1 MIATIMLST
10 FAIIVCINCTY
21 YFIFSK
27 FSFLKPPT
35 DSKINTH
42 PISLIVCAKNESEN
56 LKKHIP
62 FWLKQK
68 YPDFEIILIND
79 ASSDDTLEVMESF
92 AATDSRIKI
101 VNVVNIEA
109 FWANKKYALTLGIK
123 KAKNKH
129 LLFTDA
135 DCKPKSDS
143 WIQEM
148 ANQFSESKQLILGYS
163 GYQKNPSFLNKL
175 IRFET
180 CITALQYFSY
190 AKIGM
195 PYMGVGRNLG
205 YTSTLFYENNG
216 FMSHMYIRSGD
227 DDLFVN
233 EAATSKNTA
242 ICFSKESFTESIPKT
257 TWKSFWNQKKRHIT
271 TAKNYKTVHKIV
283 LSLYYM
289 ANLLFWIGVALC
301 FFFIPWVWVAGLIAF
316 RILIQGIMYSKAFKK
331 LNETGL
337 FYFIPILELFLI
349 YLQLSIFIS
358 NIFSKPKH
366 WK

>member
-1 MIATIMLST
+1 MLSA
-10 FAIIVCINCTY
+10 FAIIVFINCTY

-27 FSFLKPPT
+27 FSFLKPLT
-35 DSKINTH
+35 DLKNNSL

-62 FWLKQK
+62 FWIKQK

-79 ASSDDTLEVMESF
+79 ASSDDSLEVMEKFS
-92 AATDSRIKI
+92 ASDNRIKI

-123 KAKNKH
+123 KAKNKY

-135 DCKPKSDS
+135 DCKPKSDH

-148 ANQFSESKQLILGYS
+148 ANQFSDSKQLVLGYS
-163 GYQKNPSFLNKL
+163 GYQKKPSFLNKL

-180 CITALQYFSY
+180 WITAFQYFSY

-233 EAATSKNTA
+233 EAANSKNTA
-242 ICFSKESFTESIPKT
+242 ICFSKNSFTESIPKT

-271 TAKNYKTVHKIV
+271 TAKNYKTFHKII
-283 LSLYYM
+283 LSLYFI
-289 ANLLFWIGVALC
+289 ANLLFWVGAVSC
-301 FFFIPWVWVAGLIAF
+301 FFFIPWEWATGLIAL
-316 RILIQGIMYSKAFKK
+316 RLLTQYLVYSKTLKK
-331 LNETGL
+331 LDETGL
-337 FYFIPILELFLI
+337 LYLIPLLELFLI
-349 YLQLSIFIS
+349 CFQLSIFIS